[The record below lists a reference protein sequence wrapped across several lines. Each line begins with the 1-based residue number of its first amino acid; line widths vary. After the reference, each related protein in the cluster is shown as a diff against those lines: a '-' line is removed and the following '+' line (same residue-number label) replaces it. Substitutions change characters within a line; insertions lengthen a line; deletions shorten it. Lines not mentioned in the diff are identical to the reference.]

1 MESSGKAG
9 RCHISKATLDHL
21 NDEYEVEPGTPNEFL
36 EEHNVECFFIKVPKE
51 SEDEDDENVSVTWQQ
66 DIFSEFF
73 RLRLQVE
80 NSTLTLKIWALRS
93 EGVKTSFWA
102 RITLHMTFNF
112 HDTKRH

>member
-51 SEDEDDENVSVTWQQ
+51 SEDEDDENVS
-66 DIFSEFF
+66 FFENFFLPFFF
-73 RLRLQVE
+73 RNFFCHFFRKFFSVSSIFFSQKFRFF
-80 NSTLTLKIWALRS
+80 LTW
-93 EGVKTSFWA
+93 
-102 RITLHMTFNF
+102 
-112 HDTKRH
+112 

>member
-51 SEDEDDENVSVTWQQ
+51 SEDEDDENVSTVRIAGYVTSN
-66 DIFSEFF
+66 DSHMIS
-73 RLRLQVE
+73 V
-80 NSTLTLKIWALRS
+80 
-93 EGVKTSFWA
+93 
-102 RITLHMTFNF
+102 LH
-112 HDTKRH
+112 

>member
-51 SEDEDDENVSVTWQQ
+51 SEDEDDENVSVTWHQ
-66 DIFSEFF
+66 DIFSKNFF
-73 RLRLQVE
+73 AHDDKWKILRWPWKFEPLGQKG
-80 NSTLTLKIWALRS
+80 S
-93 EGVKTSFWA
+93 
-102 RITLHMTFNF
+102 
-112 HDTKRH
+112 KRHFERE

>member
-51 SEDEDDENVSVTWQQ
+51 SEDEDDENVSFFENFFFA
-66 DIFSEFF
+66 IFFKIFF
-73 RLRLQVE
+73 RFLRFFF
-80 NSTLTLKIWALRS
+80 LK
-93 EGVKTSFWA
+93 
-102 RITLHMTFNF
+102 NF
-112 HDTKRH
+112 VFF